1 MKRYLL
7 YFTLL
12 GSLILPMQSFAATT
26 VVSDTVAT
34 NLVNRLLQNATGT
47 GITLATVAPA
57 AAPVAVGSANQIGLV
72 NNTAFGS
79 IQVAP
84 IPAAPTAVAMGA
96 TGIILTSGNIGGTT
110 NIGGT
115 GSVLNTPGDPDVF
128 TAIAATGTFDASS
141 ITFNLNK
148 TTATAITFD
157 LVFASNEII
166 GAINPDA
173 VVVMV
178 DGVNYAVLNNGGLLS
193 NQTAGILTP
202 AAGVVTGFTNA
213 SIVHTVIAP
222 LDAALTTHT
231 IKIAIAD
238 NVDTLVDSAV
248 IVSNLT
254 GTTSTQGGMGVG
266 DFLPPVI
273 TLNPPAAILDALPV
287 GTNNVT
293 TEATAVLTPVNL
305 GAPTV
310 TDNVD
315 VAPRAAPLPAG
326 PYAIGATLVTWSSTD
341 AAGNVGTA
349 TQTVTITDTTP
360 PVIIPPVLTNPG
372 GTENVFSTAT
382 PTYQADIT
390 AYLATV
396 TATDLGVPLAGVTNN
411 AAAVAPA
418 GFNIGTT
425 TVTFNVIDA
434 SGNAAVPVTRDIIVT
449 STTVQPQPLG
459 INLVNRLLLGSNI
472 TPPATATLTTSGA
485 SQTAEIIATNLGV
498 LIAGVPPVPA
508 VSLSLPQTGI
518 MLSTGNTLGT
528 GNILTNPAAGADTDV
543 SNALIAN
550 PSFTT
555 GGTFDAAS
563 LAFTFT
569 VPAGTTS
576 LSFDV
581 IYATNEILNGIQFP
595 DAAVVMIDGTN
606 RALFNNGLLLSNLN
620 GAFLT
625 ATNSTLV
632 PGFTNVSQVQTLTA
646 TIAPTVG
653 NTHTIKISIADNND
667 ALIDSAIIIGNMKA
681 SSIVNQSGMGVGD
694 VFPPIV
700 VAPANVIIE
709 ATGTLTSANLGAP
722 VVTDNVDPNPRAIAS
737 NLGPYPLGITT
748 VTWLSTDLAGNISAP
763 VTSTV
768 TVNDTTPPQLVAP
781 ALNTFPA
788 SSAAGLPGTN
798 TALASYLAT
807 VTATDAVGIKSIT
820 NNAPAQFPIGA
831 TIVTFTA
838 TDLFGNISTATTNIT
853 VSAFVAGPGAGGGIG
868 PVPVA
873 NGIDQI
879 PPIIKLVGNK
889 HVTVLQT
896 AAVVPPAAPLLYADP
911 GATVIDNFDGA
922 TPGVIPAT
930 ATIDT
935 SIVGRTV
942 LTYSATDLAGNN
954 ATAIRTVDVV
964 AAIAGIDVLPPV
976 VTPPLD
982 ILVASTSFAGIA
994 RTSPALTAFFAT
1006 ATAVDNIALAG
1017 AITNNA
1023 PAVLPVG
1030 KTIVTFTAR
1039 DAQGNIGT
1047 AEAVVS
1053 VSGLAQN
1060 PGAATDFDADGM
1072 PDAWEIAVFGD
1083 PLLAIAGPAT
1093 DFDLDGLSDA
1103 LERILGTNPKAVN
1116 TNASGAINDL
1126 KDAVYL
1132 NNPSDSDGDG
1142 IIDILEDNSSALDPT
1157 VVTGIPAVSGITTF
1171 SIQGNGN
1178 AIRSVAVNQIGS
1190 APVNVINSYGL
1201 LSYQV
1206 ITAVGGTATIQ
1217 IQSVLP
1223 FGTNAQFYK
1232 VDAAGNY
1239 TLIPASIVR
1248 STGANS
1254 ITLTLTDGGRFDLDG
1269 IANGVIID
1277 PIAFGTAPAVLGAN
1291 GGAPGGGGCA
1301 LQPHAS
1307 FDPLL
1312 PLLFTIILLFHFM
1325 RRKQNMEMK
1334 KNNPFSE

>member
-1 MKRYLL
+1 MQLL
-7 YFTLL
+7 
-12 GSLILPMQSFAATT
+12 AATT
-26 VVSDTVAT
+26 PTSNTVASQ
-34 NLVNRLLQNATGT
+34 LVTQFLGATSNIVVEPAVPAPALNPGVVLNQTGT
-47 GITLATVAPA
+47 LNSADLGLITVAPQA
-57 AAPVAVGSANQIGLV
+57 TPLTPVI
-72 NNTAFGS
+72 
-79 IQVAP
+79 
-84 IPAAPTAVAMGA
+84 MGKQ
-96 TGIILTSGNIGGTT
+96 GIILTNGHMGGTST
-110 NIGGT
+110 ALTTGG
-115 GSVLNTPGDPDVF
+115 DADIA
-128 TAIAATGTFDASS
+128 TALTATTGTFDAAALSF
-141 ITFNLNK
+141 TFSV
-148 TTATAITFD
+148 TGAQTAVTFD
-157 LVFASNEII
+157 LVFASNEPI
-166 GAINPDA
+166 GGATPDA
-173 VVVMV
+173 AVVMV
-178 DGVNYAVLNNGGLLS
+178 DGINYATLNNGGILS
-193 NQTAGILTP
+193 NQTAGILIATP
-202 AAGVVTGFTNA
+202 VPNQVVTGFNSA
-213 SIVHTVIAP
+213 SQVFTVTAP
-222 LDAALTTHT
+222 LIGVGPHT
-231 IKIAIAD
+231 FKIAIAD
-238 NVDTLVDSAV
+238 NVDRLRDSAV
-248 IVSNLT
+248 IVANLNA
-254 GTTSTQGGMGVG
+254 TTSAQGGMGVKG
-266 DFLPPVI
+266 TDFFPPII
-273 TLNPPAAILDALPV
+273 TLDPAV
-287 GTNNVT
+287 GAVVT
-293 TEATAVLTPVNL
+293 QEATALLTPVNL
-305 GAPTV
+305 GAHTV
-310 TDNVD
+310 TDNF
-315 VAPRAAPLPAG
+315 APVPQAIPAPAG
-326 PYAIGATLVTWSSTD
+326 PYAVGARVVTWTATD

-349 TQTVTITDTTP
+349 TQTVTVTDTTP
-360 PVIIPPVLTNPG
+360 PVIIPPLLTIPG

-396 TATDLGVPLAGVTNN
+396 TATDLGAPLAAAITNN
-411 AAAVAPA
+411 APPA
-418 GFNIGTT
+418 GFPIGTT
-425 TVTFNVIDA
+425 TVTFNVSDA
-434 SGNAAVPVTRDIIVT
+434 SLNAAIPVTRDIIVT

-472 TPPATATLTTSGA
+472 TPPATATLTTYGA

-498 LIAGVPPVPA
+498 LIAGAPPVTA

-528 GNILTNPAAGADTDV
+528 GNSLTVPAAGADADV

-581 IYATNEILNGIQFP
+581 IYATNEAIGGVAFP

-606 RALFNNGLLLSNLN
+606 RAVFNNGSLLSNLN
-620 GAFLT
+620 VAFLT
-625 ATNSTLV
+625 ATNGALV

-722 VVTDNVDPNPRAIAS
+722 VVTDNVDQNPRAIAS
-737 NLGPYPLGITT
+737 SLGPYPLGITT
-748 VTWLSTDLAGNISAP
+748 VTWLSTDQAGNISAP

-820 NNAPAQFPIGA
+820 NNAPAQFPVG
-831 TIVTFTA
+831 TTTVTFTA

-879 PPIIKLVGNK
+879 PPVIKLVGNK
-889 HVTVLQT
+889 NVTVLQT
-896 AAVVPPAAPLLYADP
+896 PAVALYVDP
-911 GATVIDNFDGA
+911 GATVIDNFDGL
-922 TPGVIPAT
+922 TPGVILAT
-930 ATIDT
+930 PTIDT

-964 AAIAGIDVLPPV
+964 AAIAGVDVLPPV
-976 VTPPLD
+976 ATPPAD

-994 RTSPALTAFFAT
+994 RTSPALTAFFAA

-1083 PLLAIAGPAT
+1083 PLLAIAGPGT
-1093 DFDLDGLSDA
+1093 DFDLDGLTDA
-1103 LERILGTNPKAVN
+1103 LERILGTNPKVPN

-1132 NNPSDSDGDG
+1132 NNPSDSDGDS

-1157 VVTGIPAVSGITTF
+1157 VVTGIPAVSGITNFT
-1171 SIQGNGN
+1171 IQGNGN

-1206 ITAVGGTATIQ
+1206 ITTVGGTATIQ
-1217 IQSVLP
+1217 IQSVLS

-1248 STGANS
+1248 ATGANS

-1269 IANGVIID
+1269 IANGVIVD

-1291 GGAPGGGGCA
+1291 GGAPGGGGCT

-1325 RRKQNMEMK
+1325 RRKQNM
-1334 KNNPFSE
+1334 